1 MQSLE
6 EIEKEEQRVQDFYV
20 KQYEEGKLDLI
31 ITYYQSVIERMKDKD
46 IPCYYVYRGEWAF
59 WNSIEELK
67 KSIYIKK
74 FNKSRSAVIPCQYG
88 KSQGSV

>member
-31 ITYYQSVIERMKDKD
+31 ITYYQSVIERMKDKKYSLLLRV
-46 IPCYYVYRGEWAF
+46 PRRVGVLE
-59 WNSIEELK
+59 
-67 KSIYIKK
+67 
-74 FNKSRSAVIPCQYG
+74 
-88 KSQGSV
+88 

>member
-1 MQSLE
+1 
-6 EIEKEEQRVQDFYV
+6 
-20 KQYEEGKLDLI
+20 
-31 ITYYQSVIERMKDKD
+31 MKDKD

-74 FNKSRSAVIPCQYG
+74 FNKSRSAVIHVNTERARICI
-88 KSQGSV
+88 KTNMTCSVSNWCAW